1 MPGDLYRYN
10 DAEQPLVKMAVNGRP
25 VAVEPVKGYV
35 SIRRIRRGNVI
46 ALRFFPCPCGA
57 VAAHPAV
64 KADVGRFAGQHGPLV
79 YFTEGA
85 DNDGRVLDKVPGAVV
100 SFETVA
106 KPDMLGGIVAIRMTS
121 REKGLP

>member
-1 MPGDLYRYN
+1 MPVRRSRGTSSR
-10 DAEQPLVKMAVNGRP
+10 EGRCRP
-25 VAVEPVKGYV
+25 VC
-35 SIRRIRRGNVI
+35 RRTGRWL
-46 ALRFFPCPCGA
+46 LR
-57 VAAHPAV
+57 
-64 KADVGRFAGQHGPLV
+64 
-79 YFTEGA
+79 EGA